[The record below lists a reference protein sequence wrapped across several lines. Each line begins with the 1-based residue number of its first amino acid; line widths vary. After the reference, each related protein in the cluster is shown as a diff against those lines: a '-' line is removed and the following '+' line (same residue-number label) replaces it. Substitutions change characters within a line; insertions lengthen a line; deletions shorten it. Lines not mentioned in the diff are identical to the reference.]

1 MLKKSVVET
10 VKSQKS
16 FKSLSLWLSLC
27 LGLAAC
33 QQNKQP
39 EPTGTVQV
47 QIPLSASVN
56 GQVEYK
62 LQNVYLQKIES
73 LRNVRGGYAQFYYAP
88 GLKNNSLDGY
98 SPVAYFIEAAQSLFV
113 PKDDL
118 STQMATLYYHFQ
130 SLVQFSQAMGLA
142 DVTTQP
148 VQVAIQAKVM
158 DESQGVML
166 DNAFFDGRS
175 KAFVFVR
182 YSLNDLPISVN
193 GGIVAHEYFHSIF
206 YNLVYEVMK
215 KTNLPVAQKI
225 RDETL
230 HQDVAV
236 TDKVTTQDLFNET
249 YLRGLNEGLADFWAW
264 VYTTDSNF
272 LKWSLPAYSKSRV
285 LNVNDR
291 EYWDRQKI
299 ENTVTLAF
307 ISDENP
313 TSYLG
318 RNAIYQVGTGYARFL
333 KQLSEL
339 KSSEQKI
346 SLADAKFVVAN
357 QLVEFLKT
365 LPVQAGK
372 LTNADVFDVTSLFT
386 FMNQSKSVLSQKEC
400 VLIKDYLSFNNTA
413 DKYECVVDKNS
424 YKVVKK

>member
-130 SLVQFSQAMGLA
+130 SLVQFSQAMGLS

-365 LPVQAGK
+365 LPVQASK
-372 LTNADVFDVTSLFT
+372 LTSADVFDVTSLFT

-400 VLIKDYLSFNNTA
+400 VLIKDYLSFNNTT

>member
-1 MLKKSVVET
+1 MGV
-10 VKSQKS
+10 QKLS
-16 FKSLSLWLSLC
+16 F
-27 LGLAAC
+27 
-33 QQNKQP
+33 
-39 EPTGTVQV
+39 
-47 QIPLSASVN
+47 
-56 GQVEYK
+56 
-62 LQNVYLQKIES
+62 
-73 LRNVRGGYAQFYYAP
+73 LRYN
-88 GLKNNSLDGY
+88 
-98 SPVAYFIEAAQSLFV
+98 
-113 PKDDL
+113 
-118 STQMATLYYHFQ
+118 
-130 SLVQFSQAMGLA
+130 
-142 DVTTQP
+142 
-148 VQVAIQAKVM
+148 
-158 DESQGVML
+158 
-166 DNAFFDGRS
+166 
-175 KAFVFVR
+175 
-182 YSLNDLPISVN
+182 LNDLPISVN
-193 GGIVAHEYFHSIF
+193 GGIIAHEYFHSIF
-206 YNLVYEVMK
+206 YKIVYETMK

-236 TDKVTTQDLFNET
+236 TDNVTTQDLFNET

-264 VYTTDSNF
+264 VYTTDSDF
-272 LKWSLPAYSKSRV
+272 LKWSLPSYSKSRV

-299 ENTVTLAF
+299 ENAVTLAF

-333 KQLSEL
+333 KQFTEL
-339 KSSEQKI
+339 KASEQKI

-357 QLVEFLKT
+357 QLVDFLKT

-400 VLIKDYLSFNNTA
+400 VLIKDYLSFSNTT

-424 YKVVKK
+424 YKVTKK

>member
-1 MLKKSVVET
+1 VLKKSVVET

-130 SLVQFSQAMGLA
+130 SLVQFSQAMGLS

-365 LPVQAGK
+365 LPVQASK
-372 LTNADVFDVTSLFT
+372 LTSADVFDVTSLFT

-400 VLIKDYLSFNNTA
+400 VLIKDYLSFNNTT

>member
-1 MLKKSVVET
+1 MLKKSVLAT

-16 FKSLSLWLSLC
+16 LKHSCLWLSLC
-27 LGLAAC
+27 ALMAAC
-33 QQNKQP
+33 QQNKQT

-47 QIPLSASVN
+47 QIPLSVSSN
-56 GQVEYK
+56 NQTEYK

-88 GLKNNSLDGY
+88 GLKNNSLDGH
-98 SPVAYFIEAAQSLFV
+98 SPVAYFIEAAKSLFV

-130 SLVQFSQAMGLA
+130 NLIQFSQAMGLSE
-142 DVTTQP
+142 VTTQP

-158 DESQGVML
+158 DETQAVMV

-182 YSLNDLPISVN
+182 YSLDSLPISVN
-193 GGIVAHEYFHSIF
+193 GGIIAHEYFHSIF
-206 YNLVYEVMK
+206 YNLVYETMK

-236 TDKVTTQDLFNET
+236 TDNVTTQDLFNET

-264 VYTTDSNF
+264 TYTTDSDF
-272 LKWSLPAYSKSRV
+272 LKWSLPAYSQERV
-285 LNVNDR
+285 LNINSVA
-291 EYWDRQKI
+291 YWSRQDI
-299 ENTVTLAF
+299 ENAVTRAF
-307 ISDENP
+307 ISDESP
-313 TSYLG
+313 TTYLG
-318 RNAIYQVGTGYARFL
+318 KKAIYQVGTGYARFL
-333 KQLSEL
+333 KQFTEL
-339 KSSEQKI
+339 KSSEQKL
-346 SLADAKFVVAN
+346 SLTDAKFVVAN
-357 QLVEFLKT
+357 QLVDFLKT

-372 LTNADVFDVTSLFT
+372 LTHADVFEVTSLFT

-400 VLIKDYLSFNNTA
+400 LLIKDYLSFSNTT
-413 DKYECVVDKNS
+413 DKYECAADKNS
-424 YKVVKK
+424 YKVIKK